1 MMDLHFTFVFLSIND
16 VFGGEFENDLVG
28 FIGNFSSEGNVGE
41 FSEVSVNI
49 GLVSVKFN
57 ISRGRRVS
65 KFDVF
70 FLHGNSFS

>member
-41 FSEVSVNI
+41 FSEV
-49 GLVSVKFN
+49 
-57 ISRGRRVS
+57 
-65 KFDVF
+65 
-70 FLHGNSFS
+70 